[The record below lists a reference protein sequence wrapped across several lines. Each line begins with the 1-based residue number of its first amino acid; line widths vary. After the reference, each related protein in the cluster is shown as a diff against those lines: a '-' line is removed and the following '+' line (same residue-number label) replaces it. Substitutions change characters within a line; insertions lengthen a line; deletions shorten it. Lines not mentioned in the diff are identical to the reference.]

1 VLNTILYNWNEEIK
15 DEVTKRPTKTSA
27 TSMTAATIITS
38 KRHSIRDNVDTVAP
52 NNDALFDRKIDLITQ
67 GIYSFYVSLL
77 KELSQDNALTIV
89 NYILKIFESHTVLVC
104 QGKLLVFAI
113 HLCTMTSSDEE
124 TLNSVIPEIM
134 SLIRK
139 NWKDKSNPLFSEL
152 RLLIITPSQ
161 WLRVFNGDMK
171 LHHEVIEF
179 ASIEQLGKRPYIR
192 GDILAFFSR
201 LEGLVREIIQARIL
215 GLFLFSAKAEEFDQI
230 LQKVGFN
237 NSIRLLVEWGVIK
250 GSLQNK

>member
-1 VLNTILYNWNEEIK
+1 
-15 DEVTKRPTKTSA
+15 
-27 TSMTAATIITS
+27 
-38 KRHSIRDNVDTVAP
+38 
-52 NNDALFDRKIDLITQ
+52 
-67 GIYSFYVSLL
+67 
-77 KELSQDNALTIV
+77 
-89 NYILKIFESHTVLVC
+89 
-104 QGKLLVFAI
+104 
-113 HLCTMTSSDEE
+113 MTSSDEE

-250 GSLQNK
+250 GSLQNKIDKLNGIRNKLAHSWDERDVYYDRKTGVRILDNIVEFRKDAKEVWLELIKVYMKAEVKDIGNLMVKLGDYNTINVWNDIIKERKSQGYTDEE